1 MHVSE
6 HLLLQL
12 TRVIQSKRASTF
24 FISGPPGSGKS
35 TLLANLAFGL
45 PEHIGYGQSFGPY
58 QLDNLAPIQ
67 LASQICADLLS
78 SGYINSSPPENVL
91 QNMALFWDWVVKNGF
106 IPAKTTFFILV
117 DLPNGAADSVD
128 ALGQLFSSVRHIEG
142 SYRGDP
148 RLFFLLAGYWV
159 DSTLREHYLSINTS
173 FPYTDGVNH
182 ERWFGISL
190 EAIKAICDRYNPES
204 QDAYLAS
211 VVHELSGG
219 NPAVAIDILE
229 RADIPWTLGQLLSA
243 TQKAAQDGPAS
254 IRFVELLKKMPEK
267 SIHALTSMLLQR
279 RIRVPLQLPTYLEH
293 LVMCSVTECKKVGQ
307 QYYAYFRSWYFEL
320 VTRLHAKEI
329 GINARQISNIDFQE
343 LSPSL
348 LSLNEAAYRLIYEIE
363 NLARNFVAV
372 MLSQSKTN
380 SEHILRGKLQRY
392 NQQLGTYE
400 DAYDRARRWQQKK
413 ISNGVTGYSDSLLVY
428 LSTRELASLIDEI
441 APPTEGT
448 TWKMVAETIREVANI
463 RDAVMHNQLID
474 EQALLILDNS
484 KQLIYDALSKTG

>member
-35 TLLANLAFGL
+35 TLLANLASSL

-58 QLDNLAPIQ
+58 QTDNLAPIQ
-67 LASQICADLLS
+67 LTSQICTDLLS

-91 QNMALFWDWVVKNGF
+91 QNMAFFWDWVVKNGF

-117 DLPNGAADSVD
+117 DLPYGAADSID

-142 SYRGDP
+142 SYRGEP

-159 DSTLREHYLSINTS
+159 DSALREHYLSINTS
-173 FPYTDGVNH
+173 FPYTDGGNH
-182 ERWFGISL
+182 ERWFGVSL
-190 EAIKAICDRYNPES
+190 EDIKAICDRYNPKS
-204 QDAYLAS
+204 QNAYLAS

-229 RADIPWTLGQLLSA
+229 RADTPWTLGQLLSA
-243 TQKAAQDGPAS
+243 TQKAAQDGPTS
-254 IRFVELLKKMPEK
+254 IRFVDLLKKMPEK

-279 RIRVPLQLPTYLEH
+279 RIRVPLQLPKYLEP
-293 LVMCSVTECKKVGQ
+293 LVMCSVMDRKKVGQ

-320 VTRLHAKEI
+320 ITRLHAKEI
-329 GINARQISNIDFQE
+329 GINARQISGIDFQE
-343 LSPSL
+343 ISPSL
-348 LSLNEAAYRLIYEIE
+348 LSLNEEAYRLIYEIE
-363 NLARNFVAV
+363 NLVRNFVAV

-380 SEHILRGKLQRY
+380 DEHILRGKIQRY
-392 NQQLGTYE
+392 NKQLDASE

-413 ISNGVTGYSDSLLVY
+413 VSNGVKGYSNSLLIY
-428 LSTRELASLIDEI
+428 LTTRELANLIDEVAPI
-441 APPTEGT
+441 AGDKS
-448 TWKMVAETIREVANI
+448 WRMVAKSILEMANI

-474 EQALLILDNS
+474 EEALRMLNSS
-484 KQLIYDALSKTG
+484 KQLIYDALSKIG